1 MYSTLLLQ
9 HLLELLCGFLTR
21 LFMGV
26 LDVHLFL
33 DRVSLL
39 VKLRVLLAL
48 TPRQISL
55 RQHWL
60 G

>member
-1 MYSTLLLQ
+1 
-9 HLLELLCGFLTR
+9 
-21 LFMGV
+21 V

-48 TPRQISL
+48 TLRQIIL

-60 G
+60 R